1 MGQRTQI
8 IVIKENNKGEVRK
21 TVWHHQWG
29 FGRIMYLALMSLYIG
44 DYNKDT
50 WAEGYDFFNTS
61 FPLIPKLINVT
72 DEIPK
77 DILGQANVDNLAS
90 IRRVID
96 YCDNNNGA
104 MVVYI
109 KENPTENYLTS
120 QFKVGF
126 LMGLEDEYYTSTYDN
141 KTYNKR
147 NIGEK
152 PFSRWLTPVEYG
164 RINGGN
170 KYSDENFT
178 EMVYKFCEY
187 FEIETLKED
196 KSVEEDKKES
206 QETNDGDTDKTDSA
220 DDSNSSDE
228 EGKAVTDFHKQW
240 EVIENNIR
248 TALDKKP
255 SDCDKK
261 LSNNE
266 EIYATEDVLGRRL
279 ITRIQMG
286 LFDVADG
293 EISEIKVVDGQIYF
307 HWNFYDGGWY
317 TRDGLLR
324 EEARKLIDGITDQEI
339 LIGINR
345 CKNGKK

>member
-50 WAEGYDFFNTS
+50 WADGYDFFNTS

-72 DEIPK
+72 DEVSK
-77 DILGQANVDNLAS
+77 DILEQANVNDLAS
-90 IRRVID
+90 IRQVID

-126 LMGLEDEYYTSTYDN
+126 LMGLEDEYYTSTYDD

-170 KYSDENFT
+170 EYSDEDFT

-196 KSVEEDKKES
+196 KSVEENKKES
-206 QETNDGDTDKTDSA
+206 QETNDGETDKTDSA
-220 DDSNSSDE
+220 DDNDASNKTDSIDNDE
-228 EGKAVTDFHKQW
+228 GAYT
-240 EVIENNIR
+240 
-248 TALDKKP
+248 
-255 SDCDKK
+255 
-261 LSNNE
+261 
-266 EIYATEDVLGRRL
+266 TEDVLGRSLRVN
-279 ITRIQMG
+279 IQMG
-286 LFDVADG
+286 LFDKEDG
-293 EISEIKVVDGQIYF
+293 KISKIKVVDGKIYF
-307 HWNFYDGGWY
+307 YWDFFYGCGWY
-317 TRDGLLR
+317 TRDRLR

>member
-8 IVIKENNKGEVRK
+8 IVIKENNKGDIRK

-50 WAEGYDFFNTS
+50 WADGYDFFNTS

-72 DEIPK
+72 DEVPK
-77 DILGQANVDNLAS
+77 DILEQANVNDLAS
-90 IRRVID
+90 IRQVID

-109 KENPTENYLTS
+109 KENPTNYMTS

-170 KYSDENFT
+170 KYSDEDFI

-187 FEIETLKED
+187 FEIDTIKED
-196 KSVEEDKKES
+196 KSVEENEKES
-206 QETNDGDTDKTDSA
+206 QETNDGKTDKTDSA
-220 DDSNSSDE
+220 DDNNSSDNTNSIDDNEKIYTPE
-228 EGKAVTDFHKQW
+228 E
-240 EVIENNIR
+240 
-248 TALDKKP
+248 
-255 SDCDKK
+255 
-261 LSNNE
+261 
-266 EIYATEDVLGRRL
+266 VLGRRL

-286 LFDVADG
+286 PFDADDG
-293 EISEIKVVDGQIYF
+293 EITKIKVVDGQTYF
-307 HWNFYDGGWY
+307 YWNFYGCGWY
-317 TRDGLLR
+317 TRDELC

>member
-50 WAEGYDFFNTS
+50 WAKGYDFFNTS
-61 FPLIPKLINVT
+61 FPLIPKLTNVT
-72 DEIPK
+72 DEVPK
-77 DILGQANVDNLAS
+77 DILEQANVNDLAS
-90 IRRVID
+90 IRQVID

-141 KTYNKR
+141 KTYNER

-152 PFSRWLTPVEYG
+152 AFSRWLTPVEYG

-170 KYSDENFT
+170 KYSDEDFI

-187 FEIETLKED
+187 FKIETLKED
-196 KSVEEDKKES
+196 KSVEENKKES
-206 QETNDGDTDKTDSA
+206 QETNDGETDKTDS
-220 DDSNSSDE
+220 SD
-228 EGKAVTDFHKQW
+228 
-240 EVIENNIR
+240 
-248 TALDKKP
+248 
-255 SDCDKK
+255 
-261 LSNNE
+261 NNE
-266 EIYATEDVLGRRL
+266 KIYTPEKVLGRRL

-286 LFDVADG
+286 PFDAENG
-293 EISEIKVVDGQIYF
+293 EITKIKVVDGQTYF
-307 HWNFYDGGWY
+307 YWNFYGCGWY
-317 TRDGLLR
+317 TRDELC
-324 EEARKLIDGITDQEI
+324 EEARKLIDSLTDREKM

-345 CKNGKK
+345 CKNEKK

>member
-72 DEIPK
+72 DGVPK
-77 DILGQANVDNLAS
+77 DILEQANVNDLAS
-90 IRRVID
+90 IRQVID

-141 KTYNKR
+141 ETYNER

-152 PFSRWLTPVEYG
+152 AFSRWLTPVEYG

-170 KYSDENFT
+170 EYSDESFI
-178 EMVYKFCEY
+178 EMIYKFCEY

-196 KSVEEDKKES
+196 KSVEENKKES
-206 QETNDGDTDKTDSA
+206 QETNDGETDKTDSA
-220 DDSNSSDE
+220 DDNEKIYTPE
-228 EGKAVTDFHKQW
+228 E
-240 EVIENNIR
+240 
-248 TALDKKP
+248 
-255 SDCDKK
+255 
-261 LSNNE
+261 
-266 EIYATEDVLGRRL
+266 VLGRSL
-279 ITRIQMG
+279 MTNIQKG
-286 LFDVADG
+286 IFANEVG
-293 EISEIKVVDGQIYF
+293 EISKIKVVDGKIYF
-307 HWNFYDGGWY
+307 YWDFFYGCGWY
-317 TRDGLLR
+317 TRDRLR

>member
-72 DEIPK
+72 DEVPK
-77 DILGQANVDNLAS
+77 DILEQANVNDLAS
-90 IRRVID
+90 IRQVID

-196 KSVEEDKKES
+196 KSVEENKKES
-206 QETNDGDTDKTDSA
+206 QETNDGETDKTDSA
-220 DDSNSSDE
+220 DDNDASNKTDSSD
-228 EGKAVTDFHKQW
+228 
-240 EVIENNIR
+240 
-248 TALDKKP
+248 
-255 SDCDKK
+255 
-261 LSNNE
+261 NNE
-266 EIYATEDVLGRRL
+266 KIYTPEEVLGRRL

-286 LFDVADG
+286 PFYAENG
-293 EISEIKVVDGQIYF
+293 EITKIKVVDGQTYF
-307 HWNFYDGGWY
+307 YWYFYDYGWN
-317 TRDGLLR
+317 TLDELR
-324 EEARKLIDGITDQEI
+324 EEARKLIDSLTDREKM

-345 CKNGKK
+345 CKNEKK

>member
-77 DILGQANVDNLAS
+77 DILGQANVNDLAS
-90 IRRVID
+90 IRQVID

-109 KENPTENYLTS
+109 KENPTNYMTS

-170 KYSDENFT
+170 KYSDENFI

-187 FEIETLKED
+187 FKIETLKED
-196 KSVEEDKKES
+196 KSVEENKKES
-206 QETNDGDTDKTDSA
+206 QETNDGETDKTDSA
-220 DDSNSSDE
+220 DDNDASNKTDSSD
-228 EGKAVTDFHKQW
+228 
-240 EVIENNIR
+240 
-248 TALDKKP
+248 
-255 SDCDKK
+255 
-261 LSNNE
+261 NNE
-266 EIYATEDVLGRRL
+266 KIYTPEEVLGRRL

-286 LFDVADG
+286 PFYAENG
-293 EISEIKVVDGQIYF
+293 EITKIKVVDGQTYF
-307 HWNFYDGGWY
+307 YWYFYDYGWN
-317 TRDGLLR
+317 TLDELR
-324 EEARKLIDGITDQEI
+324 EEARKLIDSLTDREKM

-345 CKNGKK
+345 CKNEKK

>member
-72 DEIPK
+72 DEVPK
-77 DILGQANVDNLAS
+77 DILEQANVNDLAS
-90 IRRVID
+90 IRQVID

-109 KENPTENYLTS
+109 KENPTNYMTS

-170 KYSDENFT
+170 EYSDEDFI

-187 FEIETLKED
+187 FDIETIKED
-196 KSVEEDKKES
+196 KSVEENKKES
-206 QETNDGDTDKTDSA
+206 QETNDGETDKTDSA
-220 DDSNSSDE
+220 DDNDASNKTDSSD
-228 EGKAVTDFHKQW
+228 
-240 EVIENNIR
+240 
-248 TALDKKP
+248 
-255 SDCDKK
+255 
-261 LSNNE
+261 NNE
-266 EIYATEDVLGRRL
+266 KIYTPEEVLGRRL

-286 LFDVADG
+286 PFDADDG
-293 EISEIKVVDGQIYF
+293 EIIKIKVVDGQTYF
-307 HWNFYDGGWY
+307 YWNFYDYGWY
-317 TRDGLLR
+317 TLDELR
-324 EEARKLIDGITDQEI
+324 EEARKLIDSLTDREKM

>member
-72 DEIPK
+72 DEVPK
-77 DILGQANVDNLAS
+77 DILEQANVNDLAS
-90 IRRVID
+90 IRQVID

-196 KSVEEDKKES
+196 KSVEENKKES
-206 QETNDGDTDKTDSA
+206 QETNDGETDKTDSA
-220 DDSNSSDE
+220 DDNDASNKTDSSD
-228 EGKAVTDFHKQW
+228 
-240 EVIENNIR
+240 
-248 TALDKKP
+248 
-255 SDCDKK
+255 
-261 LSNNE
+261 NNE
-266 EIYATEDVLGRRL
+266 KIYTPEEVLGRRL

-286 LFDVADG
+286 PFDADDG
-293 EISEIKVVDGQIYF
+293 EIIKIKVVDGQTYF
-307 HWNFYDGGWY
+307 YWNFYDYGWY
-317 TRDGLLR
+317 TLDELR
-324 EEARKLIDGITDQEI
+324 EEARKLIDSLTDREKM

>member
-72 DEIPK
+72 DEVPK
-77 DILGQANVDNLAS
+77 DILEQANVNDLAS
-90 IRRVID
+90 IRQVID

-170 KYSDENFT
+170 KYSDEDFI

-187 FEIETLKED
+187 FEIDTLKED
-196 KSVEEDKKES
+196 KPVEENKKES
-206 QETNDGDTDKTDSA
+206 QETNDGETDKTDSA
-220 DDSNSSDE
+220 DTNNSSED
-228 EGKAVTDFHKQW
+228 
-240 EVIENNIR
+240 NN
-248 TALDKKP
+248 
-255 SDCDKK
+255 SDDA
-261 LSNNE
+261 E
-266 EIYATEDVLGRRL
+266 EIYTTEDVLGRRL
-279 ITRIQMG
+279 MTRIQMG
-286 LFDVADG
+286 PFDSEVG
-293 EISEIKVVDGQIYF
+293 EITKIKVVRTPGGSQIYF
-307 HWNFYDGGWY
+307 YWNFYGCGWY
-317 TRDGLLR
+317 TRD
-324 EEARKLIDGITDQEI
+324 EFCEDARKLIDGITDQEI
-339 LIGINR
+339 LIRAN
-345 CKNGKK
+345 CKNEKK

>member
-72 DEIPK
+72 DEVPK
-77 DILGQANVDNLAS
+77 DILEQANVNDLAS
-90 IRRVID
+90 IRQVID

-178 EMVYKFCEY
+178 EMIYKFCEY

-196 KSVEEDKKES
+196 KSVEENKKES
-206 QETNDGDTDKTDSA
+206 QETNDGETDKTDSA
-220 DDSNSSDE
+220 DDNDASNKTDSSD
-228 EGKAVTDFHKQW
+228 
-240 EVIENNIR
+240 
-248 TALDKKP
+248 
-255 SDCDKK
+255 
-261 LSNNE
+261 NNE
-266 EIYATEDVLGRRL
+266 KIYTPEKVLGRRL

-286 LFDVADG
+286 PFDAENG
-293 EISEIKVVDGQIYF
+293 EITKIKVVDGQTYF
-307 HWNFYDGGWY
+307 YWNFYGCGWY
-317 TRDGLLR
+317 TRDELC
-324 EEARKLIDGITDQEI
+324 EEARKLIDSLTDREKM

-345 CKNGKK
+345 CKNEKK

>member
-72 DEIPK
+72 DEVPK
-77 DILGQANVDNLAS
+77 DILEQANVNDLAS
-90 IRRVID
+90 IRQVID

-170 KYSDENFT
+170 KYSDEDFI

-187 FEIETLKED
+187 FEIDTLKED
-196 KSVEEDKKES
+196 KPVEENEKES
-206 QETNDGDTDKTDSA
+206 QETNDGETDKTDSA
-220 DDSNSSDE
+220 DDNDASNKTDSSD
-228 EGKAVTDFHKQW
+228 
-240 EVIENNIR
+240 
-248 TALDKKP
+248 
-255 SDCDKK
+255 
-261 LSNNE
+261 NNE
-266 EIYATEDVLGRRL
+266 KIYTPEKVLGRRL

-286 LFDVADG
+286 PFDAENG
-293 EISEIKVVDGQIYF
+293 EITKIKVVDGQTYF
-307 HWNFYDGGWY
+307 YWNFYGCGWY
-317 TRDGLLR
+317 TRDELC
-324 EEARKLIDGITDQEI
+324 EEARKLIDSLTDREKM

-345 CKNGKK
+345 CKNEKK

>member
-50 WAEGYDFFNTS
+50 WADGYDFFNTS

-141 KTYNKR
+141 ETYNER

-170 KYSDENFT
+170 EYSDESFI
-178 EMVYKFCEY
+178 EMIYKFCEY
-187 FEIETLKED
+187 FEIETIKED
-196 KSVEEDKKES
+196 KPTEEDEKES
-206 QETNDGDTDKTDSA
+206 QD
-220 DDSNSSDE
+220 
-228 EGKAVTDFHKQW
+228 
-240 EVIENNIR
+240 
-248 TALDKKP
+248 
-255 SDCDKK
+255 
-261 LSNNE
+261 E
-266 EIYATEDVLGRRL
+266 EIYTPEELLDRRL
-279 ITRIQMG
+279 ITSV
-286 LFDVADG
+286 FDKEYG
-293 EISEIKVVDGQIYF
+293 EITKIKVVRTPEVSQIYF
-307 HWNFYDGGWY
+307 YWNFYDGGWY
-317 TRDGLLR
+317 TRDSLR
-324 EEARKLIDGITDQEI
+324 EDARKLIDGITDREI
-339 LIGINR
+339 LIRINR

>member
-72 DEIPK
+72 DEVPK
-77 DILGQANVDNLAS
+77 DILEQANVNDLAS
-90 IRRVID
+90 IRQVID

-109 KENPTENYLTS
+109 KENPTNYMTS

-141 KTYNKR
+141 ETYNER

-152 PFSRWLTPVEYG
+152 AFSRWLTPVEYG

-170 KYSDENFT
+170 KYSDEDFI

-187 FEIETLKED
+187 FEIDTLKED
-196 KSVEEDKKES
+196 KPVEENEKES
-206 QETNDGDTDKTDSA
+206 QETNDGETDKTDSA
-220 DDSNSSDE
+220 DDNDASNKTDSSD
-228 EGKAVTDFHKQW
+228 
-240 EVIENNIR
+240 
-248 TALDKKP
+248 
-255 SDCDKK
+255 
-261 LSNNE
+261 NNE
-266 EIYATEDVLGRRL
+266 KIYTPEEVLGRRL
-279 ITRIQMG
+279 ITRIQKG
-286 LFDVADG
+286 IFANEVG
-293 EISEIKVVDGQIYF
+293 EISKIKVVDGKIYF
-307 HWNFYDGGWY
+307 YWDFFYGCGWY
-317 TRDGLLR
+317 TRDRLR
-324 EEARKLIDGITDQEI
+324 EETRKLIDSLTDREKM

-345 CKNGKK
+345 CKNEKK

>member
-72 DEIPK
+72 DEVPK
-77 DILGQANVDNLAS
+77 DILEQANVNDLAS
-90 IRRVID
+90 IRQVID

-170 KYSDENFT
+170 KYSDEDFI

-196 KSVEEDKKES
+196 KSVEENKKES
-206 QETNDGDTDKTDSA
+206 QETNDGETDKTDSA
-220 DDSNSSDE
+220 DDNDASNKTDSSD
-228 EGKAVTDFHKQW
+228 
-240 EVIENNIR
+240 
-248 TALDKKP
+248 
-255 SDCDKK
+255 
-261 LSNNE
+261 NNE
-266 EIYATEDVLGRRL
+266 KIYTPEEVLGRRL

-286 LFDVADG
+286 PFDAEDG
-293 EISEIKVVDGQIYF
+293 EITKIKVVDGQTYF
-307 HWNFYDGGWY
+307 YWNFYGCGWY
-317 TRDGLLR
+317 TRDELC
-324 EEARKLIDGITDQEI
+324 EEARKLIDSLTDREKM

-345 CKNGKK
+345 CKNEKK

>member
-29 FGRIMYLALMSLYIG
+29 FGRIMYLALMSLYID

-50 WAEGYDFFNTS
+50 WAKGYDFFNTS
-61 FPLIPKLINVT
+61 FPLIPKLINIT
-72 DEIPK
+72 NDIPK
-77 DILGQANVDNLAS
+77 DILEQINVNDLAS
-90 IRRVID
+90 IRQVID

-109 KENPTENYLTS
+109 KENPTNYMTS

-141 KTYNKR
+141 KTYNER

-170 KYSDENFT
+170 EYSDENFI

-196 KSVEEDKKES
+196 KPVEENEKES
-206 QETNDGDTDKTDSA
+206 QETNDGETDNTDS
-220 DDSNSSDE
+220 
-228 EGKAVTDFHKQW
+228 TD
-240 EVIENNIR
+240 N
-248 TALDKKP
+248 D
-255 SDCDKK
+255 
-261 LSNNE
+261 E
-266 EIYATEDVLGRRL
+266 EIYTPEEVLGRRL
-279 ITRIQMG
+279 IVRIQMG

-293 EISEIKVVDGQIYF
+293 EISKIKVVDGQIYF
-307 HWNFYDGGWY
+307 YWDFYDGGWY

-345 CKNGKK
+345 CKNEKK

>member
-72 DEIPK
+72 DEVPK
-77 DILGQANVDNLAS
+77 DILEQANVNDLAS
-90 IRRVID
+90 IRQVID

-170 KYSDENFT
+170 KYSDENFI

-187 FEIETLKED
+187 FKIETLKED
-196 KSVEEDKKES
+196 KSVEENKKES
-206 QETNDGDTDKTDSA
+206 QETNDGETDKTDSA
-220 DDSNSSDE
+220 DDNDASNKTDSSD
-228 EGKAVTDFHKQW
+228 
-240 EVIENNIR
+240 
-248 TALDKKP
+248 
-255 SDCDKK
+255 
-261 LSNNE
+261 NNE
-266 EIYATEDVLGRRL
+266 KIYTPEEVLGRRL

-286 LFDVADG
+286 PFDADDG
-293 EISEIKVVDGQIYF
+293 EIIKIKVVDGQTYF
-307 HWNFYDGGWY
+307 YWNFYDYGWY
-317 TRDGLLR
+317 TLDELR
-324 EEARKLIDGITDQEI
+324 EEARKLIDSLTDREKM

-345 CKNGKK
+345 CKNEKK

>member
-72 DEIPK
+72 DEVPK
-77 DILGQANVDNLAS
+77 DILEQANVNDLAS
-90 IRRVID
+90 IRQVID

-170 KYSDENFT
+170 KYSDEDFI

-196 KSVEEDKKES
+196 KSVEENKKES
-206 QETNDGDTDKTDSA
+206 QETNDGETDKTDSA
-220 DDSNSSDE
+220 DDNDASNKTDSS
-228 EGKAVTDFHKQW
+228 
-240 EVIENNIR
+240 ENNEKIY
-248 TALDKKP
+248 TP
-255 SDCDKK
+255 
-261 LSNNE
+261 E
-266 EIYATEDVLGRRL
+266 EVLGRRL

-286 LFDVADG
+286 PFDAEDG
-293 EISEIKVVDGQIYF
+293 EITKIKVVDGQTYF
-307 HWNFYDGGWY
+307 YWNFYGCGWY
-317 TRDGLLR
+317 TRDELC
-324 EEARKLIDGITDQEI
+324 EEARKLIDSLTDREKM

-345 CKNGKK
+345 CKNEKK

>member
-72 DEIPK
+72 DEVPK
-77 DILGQANVDNLAS
+77 DILEQANVNDLAS
-90 IRRVID
+90 IRQVID

-170 KYSDENFT
+170 KYSDENFI

-187 FEIETLKED
+187 FEIDTIKED
-196 KSVEEDKKES
+196 KPVEENEKES
-206 QETNDGDTDKTDSA
+206 QETNDGETDKTDSA
-220 DDSNSSDE
+220 DDNDASNKTDSSD
-228 EGKAVTDFHKQW
+228 
-240 EVIENNIR
+240 
-248 TALDKKP
+248 
-255 SDCDKK
+255 
-261 LSNNE
+261 NNE
-266 EIYATEDVLGRRL
+266 KIYTPEEVLGRRL

-286 LFDVADG
+286 PFYAENG
-293 EISEIKVVDGQIYF
+293 EITKIKVVDGQTYF
-307 HWNFYDGGWY
+307 YWYFYDYGWN
-317 TRDGLLR
+317 TLDELR
-324 EEARKLIDGITDQEI
+324 EEARKLIDSLTDREKM

-345 CKNGKK
+345 CKNEKK

>member
-50 WAEGYDFFNTS
+50 WADGYDFFNTS

-72 DEIPK
+72 DEVPK
-77 DILGQANVDNLAS
+77 DILEQANVNDLAS
-90 IRRVID
+90 IRQVID

-109 KENPTENYLTS
+109 KENPTNYMTS

-126 LMGLEDEYYTSTYDN
+126 LMGLEDEYYTSTYDD

-170 KYSDENFT
+170 EYSDEDFI

-196 KSVEEDKKES
+196 KSVEENKKES
-206 QETNDGDTDKTDSA
+206 QETNDGETDKTDSA
-220 DDSNSSDE
+220 DDNDASNKTDSSD
-228 EGKAVTDFHKQW
+228 
-240 EVIENNIR
+240 
-248 TALDKKP
+248 
-255 SDCDKK
+255 
-261 LSNNE
+261 NNE
-266 EIYATEDVLGRRL
+266 KIYTPEEVLGRRL

-286 LFDVADG
+286 PFYAENG
-293 EISEIKVVDGQIYF
+293 EITKIKVVDGQTYF
-307 HWNFYDGGWY
+307 YWYFYDYGWN
-317 TRDGLLR
+317 TLDELR
-324 EEARKLIDGITDQEI
+324 EEARKLIDSLTDREKM

-345 CKNGKK
+345 CKNEKK

>member
-72 DEIPK
+72 DEVPK
-77 DILGQANVDNLAS
+77 DILEQANVNDLAS
-90 IRRVID
+90 IRQVID

-109 KENPTENYLTS
+109 KENPTNYMTS

-126 LMGLEDEYYTSTYDN
+126 LMGLEDEYYTSTYDDT
-141 KTYNKR
+141 TYNER

-170 KYSDENFT
+170 EYSDEDFI

-187 FEIETLKED
+187 FEIDTLKED
-196 KSVEEDKKES
+196 KPVEENEKES
-206 QETNDGDTDKTDSA
+206 QETNDGETDKTDSA
-220 DDSNSSDE
+220 DDNDVSNKTDSSD
-228 EGKAVTDFHKQW
+228 
-240 EVIENNIR
+240 
-248 TALDKKP
+248 
-255 SDCDKK
+255 
-261 LSNNE
+261 NNE
-266 EIYATEDVLGRRL
+266 
-279 ITRIQMG
+279 
-286 LFDVADG
+286 
-293 EISEIKVVDGQIYF
+293 
-307 HWNFYDGGWY
+307 
-317 TRDGLLR
+317 
-324 EEARKLIDGITDQEI
+324 
-339 LIGINR
+339 
-345 CKNGKK
+345 KK

>member
-29 FGRIMYLALMSLYIG
+29 FGRIMYLALMSLYIS

-72 DEIPK
+72 DGVPK
-77 DILGQANVDNLAS
+77 DILEQANVNDLAS
-90 IRRVID
+90 IHQVID

-170 KYSDENFT
+170 KYSDEDFI

-187 FEIETLKED
+187 FDIETIKED
-196 KSVEEDKKES
+196 KSVKEHEKES
-206 QETNDGDTDKTDSA
+206 QETNDGKTDKTDSA
-220 DDSNSSDE
+220 DDNNSSDNTNSIDDNEKIYTPE
-228 EGKAVTDFHKQW
+228 E
-240 EVIENNIR
+240 
-248 TALDKKP
+248 
-255 SDCDKK
+255 
-261 LSNNE
+261 
-266 EIYATEDVLGRRL
+266 VLGRRL

-286 LFDVADG
+286 PFDADEG
-293 EISEIKVVDGQIYF
+293 EITKIKVVDGQTYF
-307 HWNFYDGGWY
+307 YWNFYGCGWY
-317 TRDGLLR
+317 TRDELC

-345 CKNGKK
+345 CKNEKK

>member
-50 WAEGYDFFNTS
+50 WTEGYDFFNTS

-72 DEIPK
+72 DEVPK
-77 DILGQANVDNLAS
+77 DILEQANVNDLAS
-90 IRRVID
+90 IRQVID

-170 KYSDENFT
+170 KYSDENFI

-187 FEIETLKED
+187 FKIETLKED
-196 KSVEEDKKES
+196 KSVEENKKES
-206 QETNDGDTDKTDSA
+206 QETNDGETDKTDSA
-220 DDSNSSDE
+220 DDNDASNKTDSSD
-228 EGKAVTDFHKQW
+228 
-240 EVIENNIR
+240 
-248 TALDKKP
+248 
-255 SDCDKK
+255 
-261 LSNNE
+261 NNE
-266 EIYATEDVLGRRL
+266 KIYTPEEVLGRRL

-286 LFDVADG
+286 PFYAENG
-293 EISEIKVVDGQIYF
+293 EITKIKVVDGQTYF
-307 HWNFYDGGWY
+307 YWYFYDYGWN
-317 TRDGLLR
+317 TLDELR
-324 EEARKLIDGITDQEI
+324 EEARKLIDSLTDREKM

-345 CKNGKK
+345 CKNEKK

>member
-29 FGRIMYLALMSLYIG
+29 FGRIMYLALMSLYIS

-72 DEIPK
+72 DAVPK
-77 DILGQANVDNLAS
+77 DILEQANVNDLAS
-90 IRRVID
+90 IRQVID

-170 KYSDENFT
+170 KYSDEDFI

-196 KSVEEDKKES
+196 KSVEENKKES
-206 QETNDGDTDKTDSA
+206 QETNDGETDKTDSA
-220 DDSNSSDE
+220 DTNNSSED
-228 EGKAVTDFHKQW
+228 
-240 EVIENNIR
+240 NN
-248 TALDKKP
+248 
-255 SDCDKK
+255 SDDA
-261 LSNNE
+261 E

-286 LFDVADG
+286 PFDAENG
-293 EISEIKVVDGQIYF
+293 EITKIKVVRTPGGSQIYF
-307 HWNFYDGGWY
+307 YWNFYGCGWY
-317 TRDGLLR
+317 TRDSLC
-324 EEARKLIDGITDQEI
+324 EDARKLIDGITDQEI
-339 LIGINR
+339 LIGANCR
-345 CKNGKK
+345 NGKK

>member
-50 WAEGYDFFNTS
+50 WADGYDFFNTS

-72 DEIPK
+72 DGVPK
-77 DILGQANVDNLAS
+77 DILEQANVNDLAS
-90 IRRVID
+90 IRQVID

-152 PFSRWLTPVEYG
+152 AFSRWLTPVEYG

-170 KYSDENFT
+170 KYSDEDFI

-196 KSVEEDKKES
+196 KSVEENKKES
-206 QETNDGDTDKTDSA
+206 QETNDGETDKTDSA
-220 DDSNSSDE
+220 DDNNSSDNTNSIDNDEKIYTPE
-228 EGKAVTDFHKQW
+228 E
-240 EVIENNIR
+240 
-248 TALDKKP
+248 
-255 SDCDKK
+255 
-261 LSNNE
+261 
-266 EIYATEDVLGRRL
+266 VLGRRL

-286 LFDVADG
+286 PFDAENG
-293 EISEIKVVDGQIYF
+293 EITKIKVVDGQTYF
-307 HWNFYDGGWY
+307 YWNFYGCGWY
-317 TRDGLLR
+317 TRDELC
-324 EEARKLIDGITDQEI
+324 EEARKLIDSLTDREKM

>member
-72 DEIPK
+72 DEVPK
-77 DILGQANVDNLAS
+77 DILEQANVNDLAS
-90 IRRVID
+90 IRQVID

-141 KTYNKR
+141 ETYNKR

-152 PFSRWLTPVEYG
+152 AFSRWLTPVEYG

-170 KYSDENFT
+170 EYSDEDFI

-196 KSVEEDKKES
+196 KSVEENKKES
-206 QETNDGDTDKTDSA
+206 QETNDGETDKTDSA
-220 DDSNSSDE
+220 DDNDASNKTDSSD
-228 EGKAVTDFHKQW
+228 
-240 EVIENNIR
+240 
-248 TALDKKP
+248 
-255 SDCDKK
+255 
-261 LSNNE
+261 NNE
-266 EIYATEDVLGRRL
+266 KIYTPEEVLGRRL

-286 LFDVADG
+286 PFDADDG
-293 EISEIKVVDGQIYF
+293 EITKIKVVDGQTYF
-307 HWNFYDGGWY
+307 YWNFYDYGWY
-317 TRDGLLR
+317 TLDELR
-324 EEARKLIDGITDQEI
+324 EEARKLIDSLTDREKM

>member
-50 WAEGYDFFNTS
+50 WAEGHDFFNTS

-72 DEIPK
+72 DEVPK
-77 DILGQANVDNLAS
+77 DILEQANVNDLAS
-90 IRRVID
+90 IRQVID

-170 KYSDENFT
+170 KYSDENFI

-187 FEIETLKED
+187 FKIETLKED
-196 KSVEEDKKES
+196 KSVEENKKES
-206 QETNDGDTDKTDSA
+206 QETNDGKTDKTDSA
-220 DDSNSSDE
+220 DDNDASNKTDSSD
-228 EGKAVTDFHKQW
+228 
-240 EVIENNIR
+240 
-248 TALDKKP
+248 
-255 SDCDKK
+255 
-261 LSNNE
+261 NNE
-266 EIYATEDVLGRRL
+266 KIYIPEEVLGRRL

-286 LFDVADG
+286 PFYAENG
-293 EISEIKVVDGQIYF
+293 EITKIKVVDGQTYF
-307 HWNFYDGGWY
+307 YWYFYDYGWN
-317 TRDGLLR
+317 TLDELR
-324 EEARKLIDGITDQEI
+324 EEARKLIDSLTDREKM

-345 CKNGKK
+345 CKNEKK

>member
-72 DEIPK
+72 DEVPK
-77 DILGQANVDNLAS
+77 DILEQANVNDLAS
-90 IRRVID
+90 IRQVID

-109 KENPTENYLTS
+109 KENPTNYMTS

-126 LMGLEDEYYTSTYDN
+126 LMGLEDEYYTSTYDD

-170 KYSDENFT
+170 EYSDEDFT

-187 FEIETLKED
+187 FKIETLKED
-196 KSVEEDKKES
+196 KSVEENKKES
-206 QETNDGDTDKTDSA
+206 QETNDGETDKTDSA
-220 DDSNSSDE
+220 DDNDASNKTDSSD
-228 EGKAVTDFHKQW
+228 
-240 EVIENNIR
+240 
-248 TALDKKP
+248 
-255 SDCDKK
+255 
-261 LSNNE
+261 NNE
-266 EIYATEDVLGRRL
+266 KIYTPEEVLGRRL

-286 LFDVADG
+286 PFYAENG
-293 EISEIKVVDGQIYF
+293 EITKIKVVDGQTYF
-307 HWNFYDGGWY
+307 YWYFYDYGWN
-317 TRDGLLR
+317 TLDELR
-324 EEARKLIDGITDQEI
+324 EEARKLIDSLTDREKM

-345 CKNGKK
+345 CKNEKK

>member
-50 WAEGYDFFNTS
+50 WADGYDFFNTS

-72 DEIPK
+72 DEVPK
-77 DILGQANVDNLAS
+77 DILEQANVNDLAS
-90 IRRVID
+90 IRQVID

-109 KENPTENYLTS
+109 KENPTNYMAS

-126 LMGLEDEYYTSTYDN
+126 LMGLEDEYYTSTYDGT
-141 KTYNKR
+141 TYNKR

-170 KYSDENFT
+170 EYSDEDFI

-187 FEIETLKED
+187 FEIDTIKED
-196 KSVEEDKKES
+196 KPVEENEKES
-206 QETNDGDTDKTDSA
+206 QETNDGKTDK
-220 DDSNSSDE
+220 N
-228 EGKAVTDFHKQW
+228 
-240 EVIENNIR
+240 
-248 TALDKKP
+248 
-255 SDCDKK
+255 
-261 LSNNE
+261 
-266 EIYATEDVLGRRL
+266 
-279 ITRIQMG
+279 
-286 LFDVADG
+286 
-293 EISEIKVVDGQIYF
+293 
-307 HWNFYDGGWY
+307 
-317 TRDGLLR
+317 
-324 EEARKLIDGITDQEI
+324 
-339 LIGINR
+339 
-345 CKNGKK
+345 

>member
-50 WAEGYDFFNTS
+50 WAKGYDFFNTS
-61 FPLIPKLINVT
+61 FPLIPKLINIT
-72 DEIPK
+72 NDIPK
-77 DILGQANVDNLAS
+77 DILEQINVNDLAS
-90 IRRVID
+90 IRQVID

-109 KENPTENYLTS
+109 KENPTNYMTS

-141 KTYNKR
+141 KTYNER

-170 KYSDENFT
+170 EYSDENFI

-196 KSVEEDKKES
+196 KPVEENEKES
-206 QETNDGDTDKTDSA
+206 QETNDGETDNTDS
-220 DDSNSSDE
+220 
-228 EGKAVTDFHKQW
+228 TD
-240 EVIENNIR
+240 N
-248 TALDKKP
+248 D
-255 SDCDKK
+255 
-261 LSNNE
+261 E
-266 EIYATEDVLGRRL
+266 EIYTPEEVLGRRL
-279 ITRIQMG
+279 IVRIQMG

-293 EISEIKVVDGQIYF
+293 EISKIKVVDGQIYF
-307 HWNFYDGGWY
+307 YWDFYDGGWY

-345 CKNGKK
+345 CKNEKK

>member
-50 WAEGYDFFNTS
+50 WAEGYDFLNTS

-170 KYSDENFT
+170 KYSDENFI

-187 FEIETLKED
+187 FEIDTLKED
-196 KSVEEDKKES
+196 KPVEENEKES
-206 QETNDGDTDKTDSA
+206 QETNDGETDKTDSA
-220 DDSNSSDE
+220 DDNDASNKTDSSD
-228 EGKAVTDFHKQW
+228 
-240 EVIENNIR
+240 
-248 TALDKKP
+248 
-255 SDCDKK
+255 
-261 LSNNE
+261 NNE
-266 EIYATEDVLGRRL
+266 KIYTPEEVLGRRL

-286 LFDVADG
+286 PFDAENG
-293 EISEIKVVDGQIYF
+293 EITKIKVVDGQTYF
-307 HWNFYDGGWY
+307 YWNFYDYGWY
-317 TRDGLLR
+317 TLDELR
-324 EEARKLIDGITDQEI
+324 EEARKLIDSLTDREKM

-345 CKNGKK
+345 CKNEKK

>member
-50 WAEGYDFFNTS
+50 WTEGYDFFNTS

-72 DEIPK
+72 DEVPK
-77 DILGQANVDNLAS
+77 DILEQANVNDLAS
-90 IRRVID
+90 IRQVID

-126 LMGLEDEYYTSTYDN
+126 LMGFEDEYCTSTYDN

-164 RINGGN
+164 HINGGN
-170 KYSDENFT
+170 KYSDENFI

-187 FEIETLKED
+187 FKIETLKDD
-196 KSVEEDKKES
+196 KSVEENKKES
-206 QETNDGDTDKTDSA
+206 QETNDGETDKTDSA
-220 DDSNSSDE
+220 DDNDASNKTDSSD
-228 EGKAVTDFHKQW
+228 
-240 EVIENNIR
+240 
-248 TALDKKP
+248 
-255 SDCDKK
+255 
-261 LSNNE
+261 NNE
-266 EIYATEDVLGRRL
+266 KIYTPEEVLGRRL

-286 LFDVADG
+286 PFYAENG
-293 EISEIKVVDGQIYF
+293 EITKIKVVDGQTYF
-307 HWNFYDGGWY
+307 YWYFYDYGWN
-317 TRDGLLR
+317 TLDELR
-324 EEARKLIDGITDQEI
+324 EEARKLIDSLTDREKM

-345 CKNGKK
+345 CKNEKK

>member
-72 DEIPK
+72 DEVPK
-77 DILGQANVDNLAS
+77 DILEQANVNDLAS
-90 IRRVID
+90 IRQVID

-126 LMGLEDEYYTSTYDN
+126 LMGFEDEYCTSTYDN

-170 KYSDENFT
+170 KYSDENFI

-187 FEIETLKED
+187 FKIETLKED
-196 KSVEEDKKES
+196 KSVEENKKES
-206 QETNDGDTDKTDSA
+206 QETNDGETDKTDSA
-220 DDSNSSDE
+220 DDNDASNKTDSSD
-228 EGKAVTDFHKQW
+228 
-240 EVIENNIR
+240 
-248 TALDKKP
+248 
-255 SDCDKK
+255 
-261 LSNNE
+261 NNE
-266 EIYATEDVLGRRL
+266 KIYTPEEVLGRRL
-279 ITRIQMG
+279 ITRIQMEP
-286 LFDVADG
+286 FDAVDG
-293 EISEIKVVDGQIYF
+293 EITKIKVVDGQTYF
-307 HWNFYDGGWY
+307 YWNFYGCGWY
-317 TRDGLLR
+317 TPDELC
-324 EEARKLIDGITDQEI
+324 EEARKLIDSLTDREKM

-345 CKNGKK
+345 CKNEKK

>member
-72 DEIPK
+72 DEVPK
-77 DILGQANVDNLAS
+77 DILEQANVNDLAS
-90 IRRVID
+90 IRQVID

-109 KENPTENYLTS
+109 KENPTNYMTS

-164 RINGGN
+164 RINGGT

-196 KSVEEDKKES
+196 KSVEENKKES
-206 QETNDGDTDKTDSA
+206 QETNDVETDKTDSA
-220 DDSNSSDE
+220 DDNDASNKTDSIDNDE
-228 EGKAVTDFHKQW
+228 GAYT
-240 EVIENNIR
+240 
-248 TALDKKP
+248 
-255 SDCDKK
+255 
-261 LSNNE
+261 
-266 EIYATEDVLGRRL
+266 TEDVLGRSL
-279 ITRIQMG
+279 MTNIQKG
-286 LFDVADG
+286 IFANEVG
-293 EISEIKVVDGQIYF
+293 EISKIKVVDGKIYF
-307 HWNFYDGGWY
+307 YWDFDDGGWY

>member
-29 FGRIMYLALMSLYIG
+29 FGRIMYLALMSLYIS

-72 DEIPK
+72 DGVPK
-77 DILGQANVDNLAS
+77 DILEQANVNDLAS
-90 IRRVID
+90 IHQVID

-170 KYSDENFT
+170 KYSDEDFI

-187 FEIETLKED
+187 FDIETIKED
-196 KSVEEDKKES
+196 KSVKEHEKES
-206 QETNDGDTDKTDSA
+206 QETNDGKTDKTDSA
-220 DDSNSSDE
+220 DDNNSSDNTNSIDDNEKIYTPE
-228 EGKAVTDFHKQW
+228 E
-240 EVIENNIR
+240 
-248 TALDKKP
+248 
-255 SDCDKK
+255 
-261 LSNNE
+261 
-266 EIYATEDVLGRRL
+266 VLGRRL

-286 LFDVADG
+286 PFDADDG
-293 EISEIKVVDGQIYF
+293 EITKIKVVDGQTYF
-307 HWNFYDGGWY
+307 YWNFYGCGWY
-317 TRDGLLR
+317 TRDELC

-345 CKNGKK
+345 CKNEKK

>member
-50 WAEGYDFFNTS
+50 WADGYDFFNTS

-72 DEIPK
+72 DEVPK
-77 DILGQANVDNLAS
+77 DILEQANVNDLAS
-90 IRRVID
+90 IRQVID

-109 KENPTENYLTS
+109 KENPTNYMTS

-126 LMGLEDEYYTSTYDN
+126 LMGLEDEYYTSTYDGT
-141 KTYNKR
+141 TYNKR

-170 KYSDENFT
+170 KYSDENFI

-187 FEIETLKED
+187 FKIETLKED
-196 KSVEEDKKES
+196 KSVEENKKES
-206 QETNDGDTDKTDSA
+206 QETNDGETDKTDSA
-220 DDSNSSDE
+220 DDNDASNKTDSSD
-228 EGKAVTDFHKQW
+228 
-240 EVIENNIR
+240 
-248 TALDKKP
+248 
-255 SDCDKK
+255 
-261 LSNNE
+261 NNE
-266 EIYATEDVLGRRL
+266 KIYTPEEVLGRRL

-286 LFDVADG
+286 PFYAENG
-293 EISEIKVVDGQIYF
+293 EITKIKVVDGQTYF
-307 HWNFYDGGWY
+307 YWYFYDYGWN
-317 TRDGLLR
+317 TLDELR
-324 EEARKLIDGITDQEI
+324 EEARKLIDSLTDREKM

-345 CKNGKK
+345 CKNEKK

>member
-170 KYSDENFT
+170 KYSDENFI

-187 FEIETLKED
+187 FKIETLKDD
-196 KSVEEDKKES
+196 KSVEENKKES
-206 QETNDGDTDKTDSA
+206 QETNDGETDKTDSA
-220 DDSNSSDE
+220 DDNDASNKTDSSD
-228 EGKAVTDFHKQW
+228 
-240 EVIENNIR
+240 
-248 TALDKKP
+248 
-255 SDCDKK
+255 
-261 LSNNE
+261 NNE
-266 EIYATEDVLGRRL
+266 KIYTPEEVLGRRL

-286 LFDVADG
+286 PFYAENG
-293 EISEIKVVDGQIYF
+293 EITKIKVVDGQTYF
-307 HWNFYDGGWY
+307 YWYFYDYGWY
-317 TRDGLLR
+317 TLDELR
-324 EEARKLIDGITDQEI
+324 EEARKLIDSLTDREKM

-345 CKNGKK
+345 CKNEKK

>member
-72 DEIPK
+72 DEVPK
-77 DILGQANVDNLAS
+77 DILEQANVNDLAS
-90 IRRVID
+90 IRQVID

-109 KENPTENYLTS
+109 KENPTNYMTS

-170 KYSDENFT
+170 KYSDEDFI

-187 FEIETLKED
+187 FDIETIKED
-196 KSVEEDKKES
+196 KSVEENKKES
-206 QETNDGDTDKTDSA
+206 QETNDGETDKTDSA
-220 DDSNSSDE
+220 DDNDASNKTDSSD
-228 EGKAVTDFHKQW
+228 
-240 EVIENNIR
+240 
-248 TALDKKP
+248 
-255 SDCDKK
+255 
-261 LSNNE
+261 NNE
-266 EIYATEDVLGRRL
+266 KIYTPEEVLGRRL

-286 LFDVADG
+286 PFDADDG
-293 EISEIKVVDGQIYF
+293 EIIKIKVVDGQTYF
-307 HWNFYDGGWY
+307 YWNFYDYGWY
-317 TRDGLLR
+317 TLDELR
-324 EEARKLIDGITDQEI
+324 EEARKLIDSLTDREKM

>member
-21 TVWHHQWG
+21 TVWHPQWG

-72 DEIPK
+72 DEVPK
-77 DILGQANVDNLAS
+77 DILEQANVNDLAS
-90 IRRVID
+90 IRQVID

-109 KENPTENYLTS
+109 KENPTNYMTS

-126 LMGLEDEYYTSTYDN
+126 LMGFEDEYRTSPYN
-141 KTYNKR
+141 NETYNER

-170 KYSDENFT
+170 EYSDEDFI
-178 EMVYKFCEY
+178 EMIYKFCEY
-187 FEIETLKED
+187 FEIETIKED
-196 KSVEEDKKES
+196 KPTEEDEKES
-206 QETNDGDTDKTDSA
+206 QD
-220 DDSNSSDE
+220 
-228 EGKAVTDFHKQW
+228 
-240 EVIENNIR
+240 
-248 TALDKKP
+248 
-255 SDCDKK
+255 
-261 LSNNE
+261 E
-266 EIYATEDVLGRRL
+266 EIYTPEELLDRRL
-279 ITRIQMG
+279 ITSV
-286 LFDVADG
+286 FDKEYG
-293 EISEIKVVDGQIYF
+293 EITKIKVVRTPEVSQIYF
-307 HWNFYDGGWY
+307 YWNFYDGGWY
-317 TRDGLLR
+317 TRDSLR
-324 EEARKLIDGITDQEI
+324 EDARKLIDGITDREI
-339 LIGINR
+339 LIRINR

>member
-72 DEIPK
+72 DEVPK
-77 DILGQANVDNLAS
+77 DILEQANVNDLAS
-90 IRRVID
+90 IRQVID

-109 KENPTENYLTS
+109 KENPTNYMTS

-170 KYSDENFT
+170 KYSDENFI

-196 KSVEEDKKES
+196 KSVEENKKES
-206 QETNDGDTDKTDSA
+206 QETNDGKTDKTDSA
-220 DDSNSSDE
+220 DDNNSSDNTNSIDDNEKIYTPE
-228 EGKAVTDFHKQW
+228 E
-240 EVIENNIR
+240 
-248 TALDKKP
+248 
-255 SDCDKK
+255 
-261 LSNNE
+261 
-266 EIYATEDVLGRRL
+266 VLGRRL

-286 LFDVADG
+286 PFDADDG
-293 EISEIKVVDGQIYF
+293 EITKIKVVDGQTYF
-307 HWNFYDGGWY
+307 YWNFYGCGWY
-317 TRDGLLR
+317 TRDELC

>member
-170 KYSDENFT
+170 KYSDDSFI
-178 EMVYKFCEY
+178 EMIYKFCEY

-196 KSVEEDKKES
+196 KSVEENKKES
-206 QETNDGDTDKTDSA
+206 QETNDGETDKTDSA

-228 EGKAVTDFHKQW
+228 DGKVVTDFHEQW

-255 SDCDKK
+255 S
-261 LSNNE
+261 NNE
-266 EIYATEDVLGRRL
+266 EIYTTEDVLGRSLRVN
-279 ITRIQMG
+279 IQMG
-286 LFDVADG
+286 LFDNEYG

-317 TRDGLLR
+317 TRDGLPR